1 MTRRLT
7 QSTAYTVML
16 KLFLSSDH
24 LSVATGK
31 TVAIKLSKAGGA
43 FANPNAGASNATE
56 VSDGWYKF
64 ALDTTDTN
72 TAGDLVIRATSASCD
87 DSEQV
92 MQVVPA
98 LISAADIADAV
109 WDEALAGHATA
120 GSAGAGL
127 SAAGS
132 AGDPWSTALPG
143 SYGAGT
149 AGKIIGDN
157 IDAAI
162 STRLATSGYTA
173 PSNSDITAIKAKTDN
188 LPSDPADESLVIA
201 ATNAIA
207 ALIGTPSVSVSADLA
222 AVQAHGDTSWATASG
237 FSTLDAAG
245 VRAAVGMASA
255 DLDTQLDGIVTHGD
269 GAWATASGFSTLT
282 TGDIPTSD
290 DNADAL
296 LDRAAGVETGWT
308 IRQAMRIIL
317 SVLGGKVSGG
327 GTGTESFRDMADSK
341 DRVVATVDTD
351 GNRTAITRD
360 AT

>member
-269 GAWATASGFSTLT
+269 GAWATAAGFATA
-282 TGDIPTSD
+282 GDIPSAD
-290 DNADAL
+290 ANADAL
-296 LDRAAGVETGWT
+296 LDRADAIETGWT
-308 IRQAMRIIL
+308 LRKAIRVMAA
-317 SVLGGKVSGG
+317 VLAGKVSGG
-327 GTGTESFRDMADSK
+327 ATATNTFRDLTDAK
-341 DRVVATVDTD
+341 DRVTSTVDSD
-351 GNRTAITRD
+351 GNRTAVTLD
-360 AT
+360 GS